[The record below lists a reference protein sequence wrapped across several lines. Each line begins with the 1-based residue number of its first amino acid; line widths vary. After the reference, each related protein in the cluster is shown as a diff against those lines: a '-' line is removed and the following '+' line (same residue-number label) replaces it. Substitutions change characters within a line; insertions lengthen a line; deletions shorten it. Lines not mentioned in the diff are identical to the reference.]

1 VVQPAQRVLHFT
13 ESVIRE
19 VTRWADESG
28 ALNLAQGFP
37 DYDPPALV
45 LEAAQRAIAS
55 GENQYSVTWGDP
67 RLREAI
73 ARKVSRFWGVPVD
86 PQQHI
91 TVTCGATEGVAA
103 SLLAVLNPGD
113 EVILLEPFYE
123 NYLPVSHLAGAT
135 AKFVRL
141 APPEYR
147 IDEDAL
153 RAAITPRTR
162 ALVLNTPGN
171 PTGHVLSQEE
181 VEAVRRVCLEHDLI
195 LITDEIYEHFI
206 YYGRRHI
213 PPATLPGMRE
223 RTISVGGLS
232 KTLAITGW
240 RIGYVIAP
248 PELSNAVR
256 KVHDFLTVGA
266 PSPLQVAAA
275 EALDTLPDSYYTDLA
290 AAYQVKRDRFVN
302 LLRQAGFECRTPE
315 GAYYVMAQ
323 APMLAG
329 LSDTDAARELI
340 RRVGIAAVPG
350 SSFYE
355 TKEAPAPGRIPVLRF
370 AFCKKDETLDK
381 VGEILAGLA
390 GKR

>member
-1 VVQPAQRVLHFT
+1 MVQAAQRVLHFT

-45 LEAAQRAIAS
+45 LQAAQRAIAS

-73 ARKVSRFWGVPVD
+73 ARKVSRFWGVPID
-86 PQQHI
+86 PQRHI

-113 EVILLEPFYE
+113 EVVLFEPFYE

-141 APPEYR
+141 APPDYR
-147 IDEDAL
+147 IEEDAL

-171 PTGHVLSQEE
+171 PTGHVLSAEE
-181 VEAVRRVCLEHDLI
+181 LDAVRQVCLEHDLI

-206 YYGRRHI
+206 YDGRRHI
-213 PPATLPGMRE
+213 PPATLPDMAE

-248 PELSNAVR
+248 PELSDAVR

-275 EALDTLPDSYYTDLA
+275 EALNALPDSYYTELA
-290 AAYQVKRDRFVN
+290 HTYQAKRDRFVS
-302 LLRQAGFECRTPE
+302 LLQQAGFRCRAPE
-315 GAYYVMAQ
+315 GAYYVMVE

-329 LSDTDAARELI
+329 LDDTSAARELI

-355 TKEAPAPGRIPVLRF
+355 TKEAPTPGRVPLLRF
-370 AFCKKDETLDK
+370 AFCKKDETLAL
-381 VGEILAGLA
+381 VGERLAEMA
-390 GKR
+390 RAS

>member
-1 VVQPAQRVLHFT
+1 VVQAAQRVLHFT

-19 VTRWADESG
+19 VTRWADETG

-45 LEAAQRAIAS
+45 LEAAQRAIAA

-67 RLREAI
+67 RLRQAI
-73 ARKVSRFWGVPVD
+73 ARKVSRFWGVPID
-86 PQQHI
+86 PQQQI

-141 APPEYR
+141 SPPEYR
-147 IDEDAL
+147 VEEEAL

-171 PTGHVLSQEE
+171 PTGHVLSAEE
-181 VEAVRRVCLEHDLI
+181 LEAVRRVCLEHDLI
-195 LITDEIYEHFI
+195 LITDEIYEHFV
-206 YYGRRHI
+206 YDGRRHI
-213 PPATLPGMRE
+213 PPTTLPDMAE

-248 PELSNAVR
+248 PQLSNAVR

-275 EALDTLPDSYYTDLA
+275 EALDSLPDSYYTDLA
-290 AAYQVKRDRFVN
+290 RTYHAKRDRFVR
-302 LLRQAGFECRTPE
+302 LLQEAGFRCRAPE
-315 GAYYVMAQ
+315 GAYYVLAE

-329 LSDTDAARELI
+329 LDDTSASRELI

-355 TKEAPAPGRIPVLRF
+355 TKEAPKPGRVPTLRF
-370 AFCKKDETLDK
+370 AFCKKDETLAL
-381 VGEILAGLA
+381 VGQRLAEMA
-390 GKR
+390 RAS